1 MLFFL
6 RYSDHEVNQCRR
18 FVCLLITVLPCGVQS
33 TDYSV
38 YSVYAIAISSVLCGD
53 LLLQPLVAIV
63 YIESAAVAVFIW
75 DYLPLRRRAAAVLM
89 AYCLN
94 NISCCGVFFA
104 AALSY
109 ATTCCGGRPV
119 RGRNLWLLFTLRDLA
134 HIARFVVYRFPCLAC
149 LFCALNLWILGGENF
164 WLAGYRT
171 GSYNW

>member
-1 MLFFL
+1 MYHLPVISADPVYGHRRYEYPISNMSLLLL
-6 RYSDHEVNQCRR
+6 RYCNHAVDQRYR

-53 LLLQPLVAIV
+53 LLLQPLVAVV
-63 YIESAAVAVFIW
+63 YIESAAVAVSIC

-104 AALSY
+104 ARL
-109 ATTCCGGRPV
+109 
-119 RGRNLWLLFTLRDLA
+119 
-134 HIARFVVYRFPCLAC
+134 
-149 LFCALNLWILGGENF
+149 
-164 WLAGYRT
+164 
-171 GSYNW
+171 